1 MRWMMGLVLGLCGTA
16 WAQGPVDAGLDWQ
29 KAAGGAMAFDV
40 ASIRESKPDTFTPP
54 SFPLSADDSFRKTG
68 GEFSADFPLS
78 VYIQFAYKIWPSP
91 EQTQAMLA
99 PLPKWVATK
108 KFTVHAKAA
117 GNPTKDQMRLMVQA
131 LLKERFGLEAHFASV
146 DAPVLTMVL
155 VHPGKLGPK
164 LRRHEDGPPC
174 RADGGRDVGVFPP
187 ECDVFEKMP
196 GAAHAVL
203 LGSRNATVEL
213 MGASLAGAGRL
224 GRPVVDGTGIAGR
237 VDFSVEYLPE
247 MGADAPADAAGAT
260 FLKAA
265 EEQLGIRFKAGR
277 APVRELVVDRVELP
291 TEN

>member
-1 MRWMMGLVLGLCGTA
+1 M
-16 WAQGPVDAGLDWQ
+16 DAGERGRMRMILE
-29 KAAGGAMAFDV
+29 K
-40 ASIRESKPDTFTPP
+40 ESFGD
-54 SFPLSADDSFRKTG
+54 LWVGRLA
-68 GEFSADFPLS
+68 ELPLS

-146 DAPVLTMVL
+146 DEPVLTMVL

-164 LRRHEDGPPC
+164 LRRHEGGPPC

-196 GAAHAVL
+196 GADHAVL

-237 VDFSVEYLPE
+237 VDFSVEYLPD
-247 MGADAPADAAGAT
+247 MGADAPADAAEGYVSEGGRGAAGDPVQGGEGSGAGAGGGSGG
-260 FLKAA
+260 AA
-265 EEQLGIRFKAGR
+265 Y
-277 APVRELVVDRVELP
+277 RELESAGADSPWE
-291 TEN
+291 